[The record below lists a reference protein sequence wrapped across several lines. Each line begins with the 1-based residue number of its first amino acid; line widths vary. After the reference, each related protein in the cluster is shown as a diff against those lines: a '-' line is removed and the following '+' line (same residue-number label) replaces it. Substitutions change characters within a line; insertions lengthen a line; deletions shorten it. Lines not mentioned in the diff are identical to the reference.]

1 MAVIETY
8 FDILKALKLNLKDII
23 GHILVVVEELVG
35 AYGAIFRVDID

>member
-8 FDILKALKLNLKDII
+8 FDILKALKLNLEDII
-23 GHILVVVEELVG
+23 GYIFVVIKELVG